1 MIASPNLCDKT
12 WVTEQY
18 DRYVLGNTVLAQ
30 PEDAGVIRIDEQ
42 TGLGI
47 ALSVD
52 GNGRYARLDPYEGA
66 QLALAEAYR
75 NVAVTGAEAG
85 RGDQL
90 PQLRLAGGPGR
101 DVAVRRGG
109 ARARRRVR
117 GSWASR

>member
-1 MIASPNLCDKT
+1 MVASPNLCDKT

-42 TGLGI
+42 TGLGV

-52 GNGRYARLDPYEGA
+52 GNGRYARLDPYNGA
-66 QLALAEAYR
+66 QA
-75 NVAVTGAEAG
+75 GAGRGVPQRGRHRRDAD

-90 PQLRLAGGPGR
+90 PQLRLA
-101 DVAVRRGG
+101 RRT
-109 ARARRRVR
+109 RA
-117 GSWASR
+117 